1 MPVTITKPQATLREL
16 LAGLKK
22 RTGLF
27 GEQILRA
34 NTVDEFYNVIG
45 QNRNRII
52 NGAMQIDQRNA
63 GASISLTTVT
73 GFVVDRW
80 NTVVR
85 PSGGGTIT
93 GQQISDAP
101 AGFSNSTRLTVN
113 TADTSLAS
121 LDYYFHWQKIEGFNT
136 YDLAFGTANASPV
149 TVSFWVKS
157 SITGQFSTFLTNNS
171 ENYSCAIPY
180 TINIAN
186 TWERKVVTFSGA
198 VAGTWVGSTNSA
210 GLTLGFGLASGTGL
224 LGTPGIWGA
233 ASYYGSTGDV
243 NWMAASG
250 NTFQVT
256 GVQLERGTVATPFER
271 RSYGQELQLCQR
283 YYQPLIAG
291 QYVDARIAVVRSA
304 AGTSLSMP
312 VTFIQ
317 TMRASPSVNLPTV
330 TDLRVNGRYGDT
342 ALTGGSSSIADITPR
357 SCLLNVNSPTA
368 SGWTF
373 NLGEALYVNGQT
385 TTASILYASAE
396 F

>member
-27 GEQILRA
+27 GEQIMRTENA
-34 NTVDEFYNVIG
+34 ADFYNVIG

-52 NGAMQIDQRNA
+52 NGAMTIDQRNA
-63 GASISLTTVT
+63 GASVSLTGVT

-85 PSGGGTIT
+85 PTGGGTIT

-157 SITGQFSTFLTNNS
+157 SVPGQFSTFLINAT

-180 TINIAN
+180 TINTAN
-186 TWERKVVTFSGA
+186 TWERKVITFSGA
-198 VAGTWVGSTNSA
+198 IAGTWVGSTNGT
-210 GLTLGFGLASGTGL
+210 GLMLGFGLASGAGL
-224 LGTPGIWGA
+224 LGTPGVWGA
-233 ASYYGSTGDV
+233 ASYYGSTGDT
-243 NWMAASG
+243 NWMATSG
-250 NTFQVT
+250 NTWQIT
-256 GVQLERGTVATPFER
+256 GVQLERGTVATPFEY
-271 RSYGQELQLCQR
+271 RSYGQELALCQR
-283 YYQPLIAG
+283 YYQRVSGFVCGSGTAG
-291 QYVDARIAVVRSA
+291 LVGCS
-304 AGTSLSMP
+304 TSVMFK
-312 VTFIQ
+312 TE
-317 TMRASPSVNLPTV
+317 MRASPSVGLTAVLSVTQVNSNDYTQSSINVSIAGAGARVSTLGVNASFDNFPTLPTNCP
-330 TDLRVNGRYGDT
+330 LPS
-342 ALTGGSSSIADITPR
+342 L
-357 SCLLNVNSPTA
+357 VNSGVLT
-368 SGWTF
+368 
-373 NLGEALYVNGQT
+373 L
-385 TTASILYASAE
+385 SAE
-396 F
+396 L